1 MQISKFFLYILFLF
15 IIMGCEPTEPTET
28 RQILHLPEPSEFHG
42 YFQWFI
48 EIFTPDFLTNPERV
62 ILLLLSVVVF
72 SSGFGVI
79 NSNRLMA
86 LFSKAQFN
94 FFPIKWLL
102 KLNTHSGW
110 TFGIVISL
118 IFLVL
123 VVVLILLFIVIFYF
137 LTWLIPW
144 VTFVG
149 AIILNLLI
157 TLLFIGV
164 IIGGILRAFD

>member
-1 MQISKFFLYILFLF
+1 
-15 IIMGCEPTEPTET
+15 MGCEPTET
-28 RQILHLPEPSEFHG
+28 REILHLPEPSEFHG

-79 NSNRLMA
+79 NSNWLMA
-86 LFSKAQFN
+86 LFNKAQFN

-110 TFGIVISL
+110 TFGIIISL

-144 VTFVG
+144 VTFWG
-149 AIILNLLI
+149 GRILILLIILFI
-157 TLLFIGV
+157 IGV
-164 IIGGILRAFD
+164 ILGAFD